1 MSTSTSTYLLHS
13 DDVVMET
20 QKSFLETR
28 PDPKPILG
36 YFLYLPM
43 KKNLIPG
50 PYQKPNFV
58 VGDITF

>member
-13 DDVVMET
+13 DGNLE
-20 QKSFLETR
+20 KNSPFLK
-28 PDPKPILG
+28 PDPKTILG

-50 PYQKPNFV
+50 PYQKPNFAA
-58 VGDITF
+58 GDITI